1 MSKGSSRRPTDQD
14 KYNENWERIF
24 GDKKKK

>member
-14 KYNENWERIF
+14 KYNDNWERIF